1 VNYWAFVDK
10 VIIPQKS
17 RKVNKKVIK
26 SENIL
31 GGQGLG
37 GAKKIGK
44 LCFPNLSASWTRP
57 QSLPLEPGEIYKAL
71 AHTSLI
77 FL

>member
-1 VNYWAFVDK
+1 VNCWAFVDK

-37 GAKKIGK
+37 GAKKNREA
-44 LCFPNLSASWTRP
+44 L
-57 QSLPLEPGEIYKAL
+57 LP
-71 AHTSLI
+71 
-77 FL
+77 